1 VKDIPARM
9 NFDANYVF
17 IARLQG
23 VSGEIAHR
31 MRQTERAGSAV
42 HITRFA
48 VSGGGPNASAGRW
61 NREEDPVQ
69 SFA

>member
-1 VKDIPARM
+1 M

-17 IARLQG
+17 IPGCQG

-31 MRQTERAGSAV
+31 IRQQRGQDLLR
-42 HITRFA
+42 ITRFA
-48 VSGGGPNASAGRW
+48 VSGGGPNASADRW
-61 NREEDPVQ
+61 NREEDPGR